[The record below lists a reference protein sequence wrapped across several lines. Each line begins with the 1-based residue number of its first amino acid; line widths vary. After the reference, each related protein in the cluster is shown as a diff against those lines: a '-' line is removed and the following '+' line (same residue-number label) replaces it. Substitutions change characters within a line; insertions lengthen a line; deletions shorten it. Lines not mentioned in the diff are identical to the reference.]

1 MPDPNR
7 DLPWPPQT
15 QDQWDRYTSSGGE
28 RAIRQST
35 RVVVCGVG
43 GVGGVGEVGEVGS
56 DS

>member
-43 GVGGVGEVGEVGS
+43 GVGEVGS